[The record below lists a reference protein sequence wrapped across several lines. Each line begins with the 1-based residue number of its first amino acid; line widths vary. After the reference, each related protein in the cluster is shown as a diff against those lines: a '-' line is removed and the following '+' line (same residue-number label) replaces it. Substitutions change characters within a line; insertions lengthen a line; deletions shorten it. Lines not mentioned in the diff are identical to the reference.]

1 MAVIHL
7 KLFLIYRAF
16 INRWSHRKI
25 LILSRNTALRYT
37 QNQITIKSVGQSM
50 KQYLH
55 FHVVQDLLSTL
66 HLQKVITNCYLT
78 LTLGFLLAPQDF
90 YISKHMF
97 LWSTRL
103 KSFLKVVTINNV
115 WLLVLNN
122 ICLNSFYLKI
132 QLSSK
137 NKTQYSVHK
146 STEWN
151 WTKNCFFCER
161 LVISKVEFECKLL

>member
-1 MAVIHL
+1 
-7 KLFLIYRAF
+7 
-16 INRWSHRKI
+16 
-25 LILSRNTALRYT
+25 
-37 QNQITIKSVGQSM
+37 M

-55 FHVVQDLLSTL
+55 FHVVQDLSSTL

-115 WLLVLNN
+115 
-122 ICLNSFYLKI
+122 
-132 QLSSK
+132 
-137 NKTQYSVHK
+137 
-146 STEWN
+146 
-151 WTKNCFFCER
+151 
-161 LVISKVEFECKLL
+161 

>member
-1 MAVIHL
+1 
-7 KLFLIYRAF
+7 
-16 INRWSHRKI
+16 
-25 LILSRNTALRYT
+25 
-37 QNQITIKSVGQSM
+37 M

-151 WTKNCFFCER
+151 WTKNCFFLWKASNIKSR
-161 LVISKVEFECKLL
+161 IWVQTFVVANGKFLFSDVQ

>member
-1 MAVIHL
+1 
-7 KLFLIYRAF
+7 
-16 INRWSHRKI
+16 
-25 LILSRNTALRYT
+25 
-37 QNQITIKSVGQSM
+37 M
-50 KQYLH
+50 KQYLPL
-55 FHVVQDLLSTL
+55 HVVQDLLSTL

-78 LTLGFLLAPQDF
+78 LTLGFLLATQDF

-146 STEWN
+146 PTEWN
-151 WTKNCFFCER
+151 WTKNCFFLWKASNIKSR
-161 LVISKVEFECKLL
+161 IWVQTFVVANGKFLFSDVQ